1 MKVHQVLWI
10 PECLPSLNELI
21 GGKVHDRIVLKRQW
35 RDVVV
40 ALAQSQKLRPVGPA
54 RMRYDFWERTR
65 KRDLSNLFAGAVKI
79 IEDGLVRARVLVDD
93 SQKYVRRIEFGDVVI
108 NPERPGVLV
117 TIDEL

>member
-1 MKVHQVLWI
+1 MNQILWI

-40 ALAQSQKLRPVGPA
+40 ALAQSQKLRPMRRV

-79 IEDGLVRARVLVDD
+79 IEDALVRAEILVDD
-93 SQKYVRRIEFGDVVI
+93 SQEYVRRIEFGDVVI

-117 TIDEL
+117 TIEQL